1 VISDEDTLYLFGSRL
16 VREPFFSLEAG
27 RMYELISAAGQLA
40 WPLALVVSWM
50 AGELA
55 HRWTGLPRI
64 SVYGQI
70 DHSPYLL
77 LASLAFGLI
86 RFELGYRINLRWLR
100 APRIIS
106 SAWPAPASSR
116 A

>member
-64 SVYGQI
+64 SVYG
-70 DHSPYLL
+70 

-86 RFELGYRINLRWLR
+86 LFELGYRINLRWLR